1 MLKVSVLPSASLALG
16 WNEYAARTLTDVS
29 GVPEM
34 VGARFAGATTW
45 MVNEASDT
53 LAVPSLTEILMD
65 PDVPTFAVVGVP
77 DRRPVVVLNDAQLG

>member
-1 MLKVSVLPSASLALG
+1 M
-16 WNEYAARTLTDVS
+16 TDVS

-34 VGARFAGATTW
+34 VGARLAGATTW

-53 LAVPSLTEILMD
+53 RRGAVAHRNRDAIA
-65 PDVPTFAVVGVP
+65 DVPTFAVVGVP